1 MRVEMTFGM
10 IDAIGRRLVKAHR
23 VREGNSENFVV
34 SGSDAVKNVTQRSD
48 FIGRVVL
55 HASEV
60 SATADQN
67 LKRPDRPKGHEPH
80 ETIVLIHHADLL
92 PLLQCNVVAEK
103 TTIMRLQVGALGN
116 QLFGRNLRNRKS

>member
-48 FIGRVVL
+48 FIGGKFV

-60 SATADQN
+60 PATANQD
-67 LKRPDRPKGHEPH
+67 LKRPDRPERHEPH
-80 ETIVLIHHADLL
+80 ETTALTNYADLL
-92 PLLQCNVVAEK
+92 PLLQSNVIANK
-103 TTIMRLQVGALGN
+103 TA
-116 QLFGRNLRNRKS
+116 